1 MKVNHPGYRFSM
13 LIVMVAIAGFAQGM
27 LLPLLSILLEEA
39 GVSSS
44 LNGLNATAL
53 YIGVLLASPFIEKP
67 VRTFGYKPVIT
78 VGLLVMTISLILLP
92 IWAFFW
98 FWFVLRMVIGIAD
111 NMVHYATQV
120 WITSTSTAKN
130 RGRNISIY
138 GLAFGLG
145 FGAGPLMIHLLK
157 VAEWLPFV
165 IAAVLTFITWLFV
178 SRLANEFPSQDIDTR
193 APQTTW
199 ARYRSVVKMA
209 WFSLLPG
216 FAYGYLEASLHG
228 NYPVYALRSGLSIDQ
243 VSLLLPA
250 FVVGGLLTQLPLGL
264 ASDKFGRKIILL
276 TIATLGSAC
285 FFLMIAVEHSP
296 TMLFLLFLAG
306 GGCVGSLYSLG
317 VAFMADL
324 VPTYLL
330 PTANVMMA
338 VSFGLGSISGPL
350 IGGWLIEMVEQ
361 GSVYYSIGGML
372 VLVVVAG
379 LLFKQQHTEVEP
391 HPS

>member
-1 MKVNHPGYRFSM
+1 MKKNHPGYRFAM

-27 LLPLLSILLEEA
+27 LLPLLSIMLEEA

-53 YIGVLLASPFIEKP
+53 YIGILLASPFIERP

-78 VGLLVMTISLILLP
+78 LGLIVMTISLLLLP
-92 IWAFFW
+92 LWTFFW
-98 FWFVLRMVIGIAD
+98 FWFVLRLIIGIAD
-111 NMVHYATQV
+111 NMVHFATQV

-145 FGAGPLMIHLLK
+145 FGCGPLMINLLLI
-157 VAEWLPFV
+157 AEWLPFV
-165 IAAVLTFITWLFV
+165 ISAALTFVTWLFV
-178 SRLANEFPSQDIDTR
+178 SRLVNEFPSEDIDTR
-193 APQTTW
+193 GPKTTW
-199 ARYRSVVKMA
+199 ERYRAVVKVA

-228 NYPVYALRSGLSIDQ
+228 NFPVYALRSGLGIDQ

-264 ASDKFGRKIILL
+264 ASDKFGRRIIII
-276 TIATLGSAC
+276 TIALLGSVC

-296 TMLFLLFLAG
+296 TILFVLFLTG

-317 VAFMADL
+317 VAYMADL
-324 VPTYLL
+324 VPIQLL

-338 VSFGLGSISGPL
+338 VSFGLGSMTGPL
-350 IGGWLIEMVEQ
+350 IGGWFIDLFDQ
-361 GSVYYSIGGML
+361 GSIYYSIGSML
-372 VLVVVAG
+372 LLLVASG
-379 LLFKQQHTEVEP
+379 FLFRQKSVEQTI
-391 HPS
+391 